1 MMSKT
6 FVSVLDERI
15 GFNTSILVDY
25 LDGHVPCDT
34 AVVTEEIIIPPR
46 IPLNL
51 PVIEPTVAAV
61 VDDNL
66 NVGVEGTNKDLV
78 SEAHADIIANQPIVL
93 LTRLGTEDDPSK
105 PDPLINSIAGN
116 FNI

>member
-1 MMSKT
+1 MSI
-6 FVSVLDERI
+6 LDERI

-25 LDGHVPCDT
+25 LDGYVPCDT
-34 AVVTEEIIIPPR
+34 AVVTEEIILPPR

-51 PVIEPTVAAV
+51 PVIESTVAAV

-66 NVGVEGTNKDLV
+66 NVGVEGTNKDSV
-78 SEAHADIIANQPIVL
+78 SKAHADIIANQPIV
-93 LTRLGTEDDPSK
+93 RLIRLETEDDQSK

-116 FNI
+116 FEI